1 MNKVR
6 GIKIMY
12 NRFIY
17 NICTEKEKIME
28 NEIKEMLIQMQ
39 KDIKD
44 ISSRVKN
51 IETNQVNV
59 SNAEH
64 KNWHMLADKLGQYDS
79 ILHKLYGKKGPD
91 KEK

>member
-1 MNKVR
+1 MD
-6 GIKIMY
+6 
-12 NRFIY
+12 
-17 NICTEKEKIME
+17 
-28 NEIKEMLIQMQ
+28 NELKEMLTQMN

-44 ISSRVKN
+44 ISARLKN
-51 IETNQVNV
+51 VETNQVNV

-79 ILHKLYGKKGPD
+79 ILHKIYGKKGSE